1 MTRGT
6 WAGRL
11 FAAAATAVALTGT
24 PASAGLLPNSVTVTP
39 EAGLYRWTYSIVL
52 PTDMQLQSGNYFT
65 IYDFNGYVPGGEMAP
80 AGWEFT
86 ASKVGPTP
94 DRLNPGDHADLWNLS
109 WKYTGPTIPSGQTGL
124 GNFWG
129 YSTYNQTAE
138 DFFTAETYR
147 TSDGLLDR
155 NITTTLVPTGNDIPP
170 PSGVPEPATLLMAG
184 LGLPLF
190 GLTRMAR
197 KKK

>member
-11 FAAAATAVALTGT
+11 FAAAIATVALSGN
-24 PASAGLLPNSVTVTP
+24 PAEAGLLPNSVTVIP
-39 EAGLYRWTYSIVL
+39 ESGMFRWTYSIVL

-65 IYDFNGYVPGGEMAP
+65 IYDFAGYTPGGESAP
-80 AGWEFT
+80 DGWEFT

-94 DRLNPGDHADLWNLS
+94 NRLNPEDNADLWNLS
-109 WKYTGPTIPSGQTGL
+109 WKYTGPTIPSGQIGL
-124 GNFWG
+124 GNFWA
-129 YSTYNQTAE
+129 YSTFSDKTE

-155 NITTTLVPTGNDIPP
+155 NITTTLVPTGEDMPP
-170 PSGVPEPATLLMAG
+170 PGVPEPATLLMAG

-190 GLTRMAR
+190 GLSRIAR
-197 KKK
+197 KKS